1 MVGWLDVSKE
11 MLCVVHIGGVGG
23 HEWGSDWKALGL
35 CGGLK
40 VAWETFNT
48 CYCSFG
54 IIINIIESSSF
65 GV

>member
-1 MVGWLDVSKE
+1 MVGWLDVSEE

-40 VAWETFNT
+40 V
-48 CYCSFG
+48 
-54 IIINIIESSSF
+54 
-65 GV
+65 V